1 MTPANPLSKSK
12 KENRAAKE
20 AEHGQGE
27 KSSDTSNGKAAQESF
42 MVQ

>member
-12 KENRAAKE
+12 MESRAAKK
-20 AEHGQGE
+20 ADHGQGE
-27 KSSDTSNGKAAQESF
+27 KSSDTSNGRAAQESF

>member
-12 KENRAAKE
+12 KESRAAKKVDP
-20 AEHGQGE
+20 GQGE
-27 KSSDTSNGKAAQESF
+27 KSSDTSNGRAAQESF